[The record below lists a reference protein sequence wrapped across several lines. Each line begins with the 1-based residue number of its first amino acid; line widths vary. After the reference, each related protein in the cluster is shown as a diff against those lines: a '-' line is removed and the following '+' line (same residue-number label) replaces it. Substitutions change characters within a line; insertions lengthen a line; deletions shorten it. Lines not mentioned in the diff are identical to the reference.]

1 MKIANCPVLS
11 RTAHALV
18 LSAAA
23 SLALLLMLVAGSDSI
38 VQAQTPDTPTPEAT
52 QGPGD
57 WDGMENLPPI
67 EGKLNPPQYPNM
79 DSNLNHIIQQVE
91 TGQFTAHA
99 AATNAPLHQEK
110 SVAVTLYV
118 TEGYVQT
125 IRDFLEANG
134 ASPRNIG
141 ADYIEAYISVSLL
154 PEAST
159 QEGVISIRTII
170 PPEPGQGTVVSE
182 GAAAHGAPAWHA
194 AGLKGQS
201 VKIGIIDIGFEGF
214 QSLMGT
220 ELPSSVE
227 ARCYTDVG
235 VFTFNL
241 ADCDNSDGSKHG
253 TAVAEAVFD
262 IAPEAIYY
270 ISVVQSK
277 GDISE
282 SIAWMIDHDVDV
294 INMSETWNWDGPG
307 DGTSPYSGS
316 PLRSVDTAVAGGI
329 TWINNAGNN
338 AEHTWF
344 GSFSDKNDS
353 DYWHNF
359 EGDDECNNVEIEA
372 GERIVVQL
380 RWDSRWGGATRDL
393 DIYLIQAGGRIG
405 GIDDAVA
412 LSENE
417 QSGGIDHDPYEFFSF
432 TPDTDGNYCLAIRH
446 YRGSQPSWIQLQTW
460 GGDTLEYHT
469 SNGSI
474 GNPSES
480 ANSGL
485 LAVGAANW
493 RDTSEINYYSSRGP
507 TPDDRIKPDIV
518 GASGG
523 RTVTWRSEDN
533 PEGYFGGTSS
543 SAPHIAG
550 LSALVTQRFPH
561 YTPQQVTNYIK
572 THAEVRG
579 SVPNNTWGYGFA
591 KLAAFDAATPTP
603 EPTPPADPCV
613 ENLEAD
619 STIQGSWSDDCP
631 SESRAGNYARFYT
644 FTLDEPSDV
653 AITLESALDTYLYV
667 REGAGRDGSVVDEN
681 NDHDT
686 SEFSLP
692 STTDSGISESLD
704 AGTYTIE
711 ATTFAAGVTGEFTLT
726 ISGTTDAVVDDDAL
740 LDTYDADDSGHIDL
754 SEVSTAIDDYFN
766 GQLTLAEVSTVID
779 LYFR

>member
-1 MKIANCPVLS
+1 MRIANRPVLS

-57 WDGMENLPPI
+57 WDGVENLPPI
-67 EGKLNPPQYPNM
+67 EGKLNPPKYPNM
-79 DSNLNHIIQQVE
+79 DSNLNRIVEQVQ
-91 TGQFTAHA
+91 TGQFSAQA
-99 AATNAPLHQEK
+99 AAANTPIHREE
-110 SVAVTLYV
+110 SVAVTLYI
-118 TEGYVQT
+118 TEGYAQDVW
-125 IRDFLEANG
+125 DYLEQSG

-141 ADYIEAYISVSLL
+141 IDYIEAYVPVTLL
-154 PEAST
+154 PDAST
-159 QEGVISIRTII
+159 QEGVVSIRTII
-170 PPEPGQGTVVSE
+170 PSEPAQSAVVSE
-182 GAAAHGAPAWHA
+182 GVATHGASAWHDT
-194 AGLKGQS
+194 GIRGQG
-201 VKIGIIDIGFEGF
+201 VKIGIIDSAFDGFS
-214 QSLMGT
+214 SLMGT
-220 ELPSSVE
+220 ELPSTVL
-227 ARCYTDVG
+227 AKCYTAIG
-235 VFTFNL
+235 VSTSNL
-241 ADCDNSDGSKHG
+241 AACDSHSKHG
-253 TAVAEAVFD
+253 TAVTETVFD
-262 IAPEAIYY
+262 IAPEATYY
-270 ISVVQSK
+270 IANPLSF
-277 GDISE
+277 GDLQT
-282 SIAWMIDHDVDV
+282 AVDWMLEQDVDV
-294 INMSETWNWDGPG
+294 INMSVNWSWDGSG
-307 DGTSPYSGS
+307 GGGSPYSNS
-316 PLRSVDTAVAGGI
+316 PLRILNTAVRSDV
-329 TWINNAGNN
+329 TWITVAGNQARN
-338 AEHTWF
+338 TWF
-344 GSFSDKNDS
+344 GPFSDADS
-353 DYWHNF
+353 DGWH
-359 EGDDECNNVEIEA
+359 GYAGGDECNGVILDA
-372 GERIVVQL
+372 GKRILIQL
-380 RWDSRWGGATRDL
+380 RWEDTWPSSFFPFGAGRNIDLFLNRGTTTVASSRTFQFGGGDDVPL
-393 DIYLIQAGGRIG
+393 ELISYTPIVSGTYCIG
-405 GIDDAVA
+405 VNH
-412 LSENE
+412 S
-417 QSGGIDHDPYEFFSF
+417 SFSLYNAP
-432 TPDTDGNYCLAIRH
+432 PD
-446 YRGSQPSWIQLQTW
+446 WIQFQVW
-460 GGDTLEYHT
+460 YGSSTLEHY
-469 SNGSI
+469 SLNGSI
-474 GNPSES
+474 GNPAES
-480 ANSGL
+480 SNSGM
-485 LAVGAANW
+485 LAAGAASWN
-493 RDTSEINYYSSRGP
+493 TTNTIESFSSRGP
-507 TPDDRIKPDIV
+507 TPDDRTKPDIV
-518 GASGG
+518 GVD
-523 RTVTWRSEDN
+523 RTKTVSYGTGEF
-533 PEGYFGGTSS
+533 YGTSA
-543 SAPHIAG
+543 SASHVAG
-550 LSALVTQRFPH
+550 LAALVKQRFPH